1 MFFKISLD
9 HILVQ
14 KQVGDFLK
22 SRNQYYYFIPTVIV
36 IFSLILAIYYSKP
49 SLNLVDNKEMSSS
62 ECSSQNFEHKEN
74 FNGLWVSYITLDMRN
89 TDMTE
94 QTFKEKF
101 NTIIDNAKQ
110 NKINNL
116 IVQVRAFSDA
126 YYKSSVYPTSHLLT
140 GTQGTQLSYDPLEYM
155 VKSAHKN
162 NIKIHAWVNPY
173 RITLNSN
180 PGKLSDNSFF
190 KPWID
195 ENNECI
201 MDYKGNKYLNPA
213 CKQVQEKIIAGIE
226 EIVKNYDIDGIQFD
240 DYFYPS
246 DDKELD
252 AKSYQN
258 YLNANPENH
267 LDLMSWRKQNVND
280 LISNVYKAIKTIRP
294 SVIFGISPQANL
306 NNDEKLCADV
316 NTWCSQSGYID
327 YICPQI
333 YVNFENKVLP
343 FNLAAD
349 QWKALVSNSNVKLY
363 FGLAAYKASDAN
375 YDSSTWLN
383 SNDIL
388 KREIEYSKNIGV
400 NDFIFYD
407 YENLISDKAREEIKN
422 AVAIIS

>member
-1 MFFKISLD
+1 M
-9 HILVQ
+9 
-14 KQVGDFLK
+14 K

-49 SLNLVDNKEMSSS
+49 SLNFVDNKEMNPS
-62 ECSSQNFEHKEN
+62 ESSSQNFEHKEN

-155 VKSAHKN
+155 VKSAHEN

-195 ENNECI
+195 ENSECI

-252 AKSYQN
+252 TKTYQN

-280 LISNVYKAIKTIRP
+280 LISNVYKTIKSIKP
-294 SVIFGISPQANL
+294 NVVFGISPQVNL
-306 NNDEKLCADV
+306 SNDEKLCADV

-349 QWKALVSNSNVKLY
+349 QWKALVTNNNVKLY
-363 FGLAAYKASDAN
+363 FGLAAYKAGSAN